1 MGAASVMERRNEIE
15 RVIRVTGK
23 GKIAVRP
30 DTTRLFVTLEGNEKE
45 YEDAIRKST
54 ELTNKVKELA
64 TDLGFDRTDWK
75 TVSMNVE
82 PRYEGYQDETR
93 NWKNRFAGYQ
103 YHHRMKLQFP
113 LNNELLGRL
122 LYALAHCDANPELN
136 LEYTIS
142 DQENCK
148 NDLLRTA
155 VTDSTAKARI
165 LAEASGVEL
174 GEIQLVDYSWNRLDL
189 VTGPVTPLAA
199 GAMCRKAH
207 AGASYD
213 MDMTPDDIEV
223 EDTVTVVWGIR

>member
-1 MGAASVMERRNEIE
+1 MGAASVMERRNEME

-122 LYALAHCDANPELN
+122 LYALAHCDANP
-136 LEYTIS
+136 
-142 DQENCK
+142 
-148 NDLLRTA
+148 
-155 VTDSTAKARI
+155 
-165 LAEASGVEL
+165 
-174 GEIQLVDYSWNRLDL
+174 
-189 VTGPVTPLAA
+189 
-199 GAMCRKAH
+199 
-207 AGASYD
+207 
-213 MDMTPDDIEV
+213 
-223 EDTVTVVWGIR
+223 